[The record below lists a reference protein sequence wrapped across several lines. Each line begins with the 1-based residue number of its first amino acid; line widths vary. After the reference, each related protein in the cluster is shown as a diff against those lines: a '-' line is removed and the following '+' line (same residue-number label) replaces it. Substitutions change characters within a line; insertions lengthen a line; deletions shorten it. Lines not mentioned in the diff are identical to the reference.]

1 MPAAV
6 AIPMLV
12 GGGLDV
18 AGSLIG
24 AHSASTAAKDQTQA
38 AQQALALEQQIY
50 KDQQARTQPYVTAGT
65 QALGGLMQ
73 NYGGGQNFN
82 AQIANALSPY
92 QNVTAVQ
99 RLAMPMSSLA
109 AMGQNQPM
117 PAAPP
122 PMGGGTVTVVD
133 DSGAQRQ
140 VPASQ
145 ASLYQQRGFRVL
157 GGGGGLPQG
166 RTPMSGGPMTL
177 NQAFMG

>member
-50 KDQQARTQPYVTAGT
+50 QDQQARTQPYVTAGT

-73 NYGGGQNFN
+73 TYGGGQNFN

-99 RLAMPMSSLA
+99 RLGMPMSSLA
-109 AMGQNQPM
+109 AMGQNQPLA
-117 PAAPP
+117 PAPYS
-122 PMGGGTVTVVD
+122 GGTVTVVD

-157 GGGGGLPQG
+157 GGGGSLP
-166 RTPMSGGPMTL
+166 SAGGPMSL
-177 NQAFMG
+177 HQAFAG